1 MIFSTDTHGLVY
13 HLTGQKKKLGRRARV
28 IFERTERRQD
38 AVLIPF
44 TALEE
49 IMLLSEAGKIRIRIP
64 FRDLLLPLM
73 QADNFSLGEND
84 ADLLLE
90 ASALIGIRDPFDR
103 MIVAQARLSGAT
115 LITADEKIQE
125 SALVKTVWD

>member
-1 MIFSTDTHGLVY
+1 MIFPTDTHGLVY
-13 HLTGQKKKLGRRARV
+13 HLTGQKKKLGRRARA
-28 IFERTERRQD
+28 IFERTERGQD

-44 TALEE
+44 TAMEE

-64 FRDLLLPLM
+64 FRELLLSLM

-90 ASALIGIRDPFDR
+90 ASALIGIRDTFDT
-103 MIVAQARLSGAT
+103 ISNLVLPALSTCLTAISFVAIIAT
-115 LITADEKIQE
+115 
-125 SALVKTVWD
+125 